1 MLVLDDAGNPV
12 PLVDLQ
18 GRFTAHMGD
27 LAGKYV
33 KNEYYADGEAP
44 ERSVDVEIAI
54 RLKEEG
60 KAFRVEKYEH
70 PYPHCW
76 RTDKPVLYYP
86 LDSWFIRSTAAK
98 DRLQELNNT
107 IRWKP
112 ASTGTGRFGNWLEN
126 LNDWN
131 LSRSRFWGIPLP
143 IWRTEDGKETRVI
156 SSVAELREALEQSVA
171 AGHMDANPLAHFR
184 PGDMSED
191 NYNAVDLHRPYADR
205 WVLTSSAGQP
215 MYREPDLIDVWFDS
229 GAMPYAQLHYPFENK
244 DLVDQNQAFPADF
257 IAEGVDQTRGWFF
270 TLHAIAGMVFDQVA
284 YRSVVSN
291 GLVLDKNG
299 QKMSKRLGNA
309 IDPFTTLEQ
318 YGPDAVRW
326 YMISNAQPWDNLK
339 FDLEGVAEVQRKFF
353 GTLANTYAFLAL
365 YANIDNYR
373 PGIPVK
379 WEDRPEIDR
388 WILSELQT
396 LILTCTDAFEAYEP
410 TRAARA
416 MQHFTGEYLS
426 NWYVRLSRRR
436 FWKGEAGLDKESAF
450 QTLYT
455 CLETL
460 AVLMAPI
467 APFYADRLYRDL
479 HTGAGRPVTS
489 VHLADWPAAQQ
500 AWVNADLER
509 RMELA
514 QSITSLVLSVRKRDK
529 LKVRQPLAR
538 MMVPAADERQ
548 RADLLAV
555 QDLILAEVNI
565 KEMVV
570 LEPGDPTLVKQAK
583 PNFKVLGPRYGQA
596 MKAIQEWSRTASQDE
611 IAQYEQHGRLEL
623 QLGGQAV
630 VLEVGDLDVLAQ
642 DVPGWTIA
650 SEGGLTVALDLGLTD
665 ALVLEG
671 KARELVNRIQN
682 LRKDSG
688 LEVTDRIVVRMAPAA
703 GVDELLKSHGD
714 YIARE
719 TLALHILQDTAA
731 TGTTVDIDG
740 INMTINLQKA

>member
-1 MLVLDDAGNPV
+1 M
-12 PLVDLQ
+12 
-18 GRFTAHMGD
+18 
-27 LAGKYV
+27 
-33 KNEYYADGEAP
+33 
-44 ERSVDVEIAI
+44 
-54 RLKEEG
+54 
-60 KAFRVEKYEH
+60 
-70 PYPHCW
+70 
-76 RTDKPVLYYP
+76 
-86 LDSWFIRSTAAK
+86 
-98 DRLQELNNT
+98 
-107 IRWKP
+107 
-112 ASTGTGRFGNWLEN
+112 
-126 LNDWN
+126 
-131 LSRSRFWGIPLP
+131 
-143 IWRTEDGKETRVI
+143 
-156 SSVAELREALEQSVA
+156 AE
-171 AGHMDANPLAHFR
+171 NPLAHFR
-184 PGDMSED
+184 PGDMSEA

-205 WVLTSSAGQP
+205 WVLTSATGQP

-244 DLVDQNQAFPADF
+244 ELVDNNQAFPADF

-284 YRSVVSN
+284 YKSVVSN

-309 IDPFTTLEQ
+309 IDPFNTLEQ

-365 YANIDNYR
+365 YANIDQFK
-373 PGIPVK
+373 PGVEVN
-379 WEDRPEIDR
+379 WMDRPEIDR

-416 MQHFTGEYLS
+416 IQHFTGEYLS

-436 FWKGEAGLDKESAF
+436 FWKGEAGVDKDSAF
-450 QTLYT
+450 QTLYR

-467 APFYADRLYRDL
+467 APFYADRLFRDL
-479 HTGAGRPVTS
+479 RTGAGRKANS
-489 VHLADWPAAQQ
+489 VHLEDWPVANRE
-500 AWVNADLER
+500 WVNADLER

-514 QSITSLVLSVRKRDK
+514 QAITSLVLSVRKRDK

-538 MMVPAADERQ
+538 VMVPAADERQ
-548 RADLLAV
+548 AADLRAV

-565 KEMVV
+565 KAMVI

-596 MKAIQEWSRTASQDE
+596 MKAIQEWSRTASQSE
-611 IAQYEQHGRLEL
+611 IAQFEQTGRLEL
-623 QLGGQAV
+623 QLGAHTV
-630 VLEVGDLDVLAQ
+630 VLEQGDLDVLAQ
-642 DVPGWTIA
+642 DIPGWTIA
-650 SEGGLTVALDLGLTD
+650 AEGGLTVALDL
-665 ALVLEG
+665 ALNDDLLMEG

-682 LRKDSG
+682 LRKDAG
-688 LEVTDRIVVRMAPAA
+688 FEVTDRIAIRVGDAP
-703 GVDELLKSHGD
+703 GMEELLKSHGD
-714 YIARE
+714 YIAKE
-719 TLALHILQDTAA
+719 TLAVHILQGGAA
-731 TGTTVDIDG
+731 GGTWVDWEG
-740 INMTINLQKA
+740 INIEINLSKA